1 MRLTKPSIADCG
13 ADSTAAWHALHT
25 RCQHEKA
32 IARALSNKGFEVFLP
47 LYVATHQWK
56 DRSKQVPLPLFP
68 CYVFIQGGLERRFHI
83 LTTSGIHGFV
93 GNDSRPWAIPD
104 DEIEAVRQIVEQT
117 LWSKPHPFLKC
128 GDWVRV
134 KAGPLEGI
142 EGILTRKKNL
152 FRLVV
157 SVELLERS
165 VAVEVDAS
173 MVERVAGR
181 NGEPAGRA
189 HLTHGFAS
197 AYRPCAG

>member
-1 MRLTKPSIADCG
+1 MRLTESSIADCG
-13 ADSTAAWHALHT
+13 ADSTVAWHALHT

-117 LWSKPHPFLKC
+117 LWSEPHPFLKC

-134 KAGPLEGI
+134 KGGPLEGI

-189 HLTHGFAS
+189 HLTHCFAS